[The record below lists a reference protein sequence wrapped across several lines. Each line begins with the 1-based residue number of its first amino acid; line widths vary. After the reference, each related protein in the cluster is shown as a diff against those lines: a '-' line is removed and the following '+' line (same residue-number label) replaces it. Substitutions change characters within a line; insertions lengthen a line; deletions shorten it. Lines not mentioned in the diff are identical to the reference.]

1 MLNTHLLGRE
11 FFESEAGHHHG
22 KPEARQMLKQNRAAV
37 YAGGLV
43 ITLLT
48 LTPIVNLFMPLV
60 AVVWMVHLYHWIRTG
75 EARGHPDRH
84 RDM

>member
-11 FFESEAGHHHG
+11 FFESAAGHHHG